1 MTLHGKGVRT
11 MKQAFRIVAVVIGVA
26 VMAAGFAQVL
36 AEPPVIGYCA
46 SNCPQIGQC
55 APRDNP
61 CYVTCNGILTLID
74 CNSYYYNYDCREC
87 PS

>member
-1 MTLHGKGVRT
+1 
-11 MKQAFRIVAVVIGVA
+11 MKQACRIVAVVVGVA

-61 CYVTCNGILTLID
+61 CYVTCHSELVTID
-74 CNSYYYNYDCREC
+74 CNTYYYTNNCTDC

>member
-1 MTLHGKGVRT
+1 
-11 MKQAFRIVAVVIGVA
+11 MKQACRIVAVVVGVA

-55 APRDNP
+55 APRDTP
-61 CYVTCNGILTLID
+61 CYVTCNTQLLTID
-74 CNSYYYNYDCREC
+74 CNMYYSEYCCQQC
-87 PS
+87 PC